1 VSDDVFDLSCRR
13 PANDAGAAGAAGA
26 RGASPEALR
35 FHVSVGAGRIA
46 GCREVR
52 GFHEAAAAARDPGTA
67 PPARLILAGLDPD
80 GEAWLAAWAEDSERV
95 RRTIT
100 IRRLLDDL
108 ELTAVATLASY
119 GCGVAPALAVESI
132 VAGSACGVPA
142 LLRSGVH
149 PKATV
154 EAALG
159 STAPPLD
166 GDETS
171 WLIHV

>member
-1 VSDDVFDLSCRR
+1 VSDDVFAVSCRR
-13 PANDAGAAGAAGA
+13 PANDAGAARAAPA
-26 RGASPEALR
+26 EALR
-35 FHVSVGAGRIA
+35 FHVGVGAGRVV

-52 GFHEAAAAARDPGTA
+52 GFHEASAAARDPRAA
-67 PPARLILAGLDPD
+67 PPARLILAGLSPD
-80 GEAWLAAWAEDSERV
+80 AEVWLAAWAEDCERV

-108 ELTAVATLASY
+108 DLTAVATLASY
-119 GCGVAPALAVESI
+119 GRGVETALAIES
-132 VAGSACGVPA
+132 VLAGPSCGVPV

-159 STAPPLD
+159 GAAPPAD
-166 GDETS
+166 GDD
-171 WLIHV
+171 